1 MKTIKIG
8 ILGLGTVGT
17 GVARMLEKEKD
28 LISSKLDAE
37 LVIARIADLDI
48 DTDRGLTISRDRLT
62 TDAFAV
68 IDDPE
73 IDIIVELIGGE
84 TFAKEC
90 FERAIAKGKHIVT
103 ANKALI
109 ASHGNDLFR
118 RAAEQGVDIAFEA
131 SVAGCI
137 PIIKTMRE
145 TLAGNTIHSLAGIM
159 NGTCNYILTKITCEG
174 SSFEDALAQAQES
187 GFAEADPT
195 LDIEGY
201 DTAHKLAIL
210 NSLAYGMKVNLDDIY
225 VEGITRVTAEDI
237 RFADE
242 FGYRIKLLAIGKRTN
257 GAVEAR
263 VHPTMIP
270 TDNLF
275 SSVNHA
281 VNAVNVCGSATGDMF
296 LVGQGAGMLPTASAV
311 VSDLVDIARNLI
323 TGAGQRVPYLAF
335 TSERMNDLPILPM
348 DEVTCRYYV
357 RFMAMDKPGV
367 LSRISGI
374 LGEYNISVR
383 SVHQKEGA
391 KGESSVPLVMLTSV
405 AREKDMRQAL
415 ADIES
420 LDIIQGKAALIRIEE

>member
-17 GVARMLEKEKD
+17 GVARILENERD
-28 LISSKLDAE
+28 LISSKLGAE
-37 LVIARIADLDI
+37 LEITKIADLDI
-48 DTDRGLTISRDRLT
+48 ETDRGLTLSRDCLT
-62 TDAFAV
+62 TDANSV
-68 IDDPE
+68 IDDPD

-84 TFAKEC
+84 TFAKDC
-90 FERAIAKGKHIVT
+90 FERAIANGKHIVT

-109 ASHGNDLFR
+109 ASHGNELFDK
-118 RAAEQGVDIAFEA
+118 ALEQEVDIAFEA

-145 TLAGNTIHSLAGIM
+145 TLAGNTIHNLAGIM
-159 NGTCNYILTKITCEG
+159 NGTCNYILTKITNEG
-174 SSFEDALAQAQES
+174 TPFEEALAQAQES

-210 NSLAYGMKVNLDDIY
+210 NSLAYGMKINLEDIY
-225 VEGITRVTAEDI
+225 VEGITKVALEDI
-237 RFADE
+237 QFAEE
-242 FGYRIKLLAIGKRTN
+242 FGYSIKLLAIGKRTN

-270 TDNLF
+270 KTNLF
-275 SSVNHA
+275 ASVNEA
-281 VNAVNVCGSATGDMF
+281 VNAVGINGSATGEMF

-311 VSDLVDIARNLI
+311 VSDLVDISRNLI
-323 TGAGQRVPYLAF
+323 SGAGQRVPYLSF
-335 TSERMNDLPILPM
+335 LSHRMNDLSILPM

-374 LGEYNISVR
+374 FGKYNISIR
-383 SVHQKEGA
+383 SVHQKDG
-391 KGESSVPLVMLTSV
+391 GEDCCVPLVMLTSIS
-405 AREKDMRQAL
+405 REKDMQNAL
-415 ADIES
+415 DEIES
-420 LDIIQGKAALIRIEE
+420 MDLSKGKAVLIRIEE

>member
-17 GVARMLEKEKD
+17 GVARLIEEQRD
-28 LISSKLDAE
+28 LISAKLGAE
-37 LVIARIADLDI
+37 LDIVKIADLDI
-48 DTDRGLTISRDRLT
+48 ETDRGLTISSDRLT
-62 TDAFAV
+62 TDAYSV

-90 FERAIAKGKHIVT
+90 FERAIAQGKHIVT

-109 ASHGNDLFR
+109 ASHGNDLFEK
-118 RAAEQGVDIAFEA
+118 AAEKGVDIAFEA

-145 TLAGNTIHSLAGIM
+145 TLAGNTIHNLAGIL
-159 NGTCNYILTKITCEG
+159 NGTCNYILTKITTEG
-174 SSFEDALAQAQES
+174 ASFEDALAQAQES

-195 LDIEGY
+195 LDIEGF

-210 NSLAYGMKVNLDDIY
+210 NSLAYGMKINLDDIY
-225 VEGITRVTAEDI
+225 VEGITQITLDDI

-242 FGYRIKLLAIGKRTN
+242 FGYSIKLLAIGKMTN

-270 TDNLF
+270 KTHLF
-275 SSVNHA
+275 ASVNNS
-281 VNAVNVCGSATGDMF
+281 VNAVGVHGSATGDIF
-296 LVGQGAGMLPTASAV
+296 LVGHGAGMLPTASAV
-311 VSDLVDIARNLI
+311 VSDLVDISRNLI
-323 TGAGQRVPYLAF
+323 SGSGQRVPYLSF
-335 TSERMNDLPILPM
+335 LSHRMNELSILPM

-374 LGEYNISVR
+374 FGEYNISIR
-383 SVHQKEGA
+383 SVHQKDGGDECC
-391 KGESSVPLVMLTSV
+391 VPLVMLTSI
-405 AREKDMRQAL
+405 AREKDIQQAL
-415 ADIES
+415 IDIEAMQ
-420 LDIIQGKAALIRIEE
+420 LIKGKAALIRIEE

>member
-17 GVARMLEKEKD
+17 GVARMLEEEKD
-28 LISSKLDAE
+28 LISSKLGAE
-37 LVIARIADLDI
+37 LEIAKIADLDI
-48 DTDRGLTISRDRLT
+48 EKDRGLTIPRHRLT
-62 TDAFAV
+62 TDVYSV
-68 IDDPE
+68 IDDPD
-73 IDIIVELIGGE
+73 IDIIIELIGGE

-109 ASHGNDLFR
+109 ASHGNELFR
-118 RAAEQGVDIAFEA
+118 QAAEQGVDIAFEA

-137 PIIKTMRE
+137 PIIKTLRE
-145 TLAGNTIHSLAGIM
+145 TLAGNTIQSLAGIL
-159 NGTCNYILTKITCEG
+159 NGTCNYILTKITSEG
-174 SSFEDALAQAQES
+174 ASFEDALAQAQES

-210 NSLAYGMKVNLDDIY
+210 NSLAYGMKINLDDIY
-225 VEGITRVTAEDI
+225 VEGITQITLDDI

-242 FGYRIKLLAIGKRTN
+242 FGYTIKLLAIGKRTN
-257 GAVEAR
+257 DAIEAR

-270 TDNLF
+270 KEHLF
-275 SSVNHA
+275 ASVNQA
-281 VNAVNVCGSATGDMF
+281 VNAVGVCGSATGDIF
-296 LVGQGAGMLPTASAV
+296 LVGQGAGMMPTASAV
-311 VSDLVDIARNLI
+311 VSDIVDISRNILS
-323 TGAGQRVPYLAF
+323 GSGQRVPYLSF
-335 TSERMNDLPILPM
+335 LSHRMNELTILPM
-348 DEVTCRYYV
+348 EEVTCRYYV

-374 LGEYNISVR
+374 FGDYNISIR
-383 SVHQKEGA
+383 SVHQKDG
-391 KGESSVPLVMLTSV
+391 GDDCCVSLVMLTSI

-415 ADIES
+415 IDIES
-420 LDIIQGKAALIRIEE
+420 MNLSKGKAMFIRIEE

>member
-17 GVARMLEKEKD
+17 GVARMLENEKD
-28 LISSKLDAE
+28 LISSKLGAE
-37 LVIARIADLDI
+37 LEIAKIADLDI
-48 DTDRGLTISRDRLT
+48 ETDRGLTLSRDCLT
-62 TDAFAV
+62 TDANSV
-68 IDDPE
+68 IDDPD

-84 TFAKEC
+84 TFAKDC

-109 ASHGNDLFR
+109 ASHGNELFQK
-118 RAAEQGVDIAFEA
+118 ALEQGVDIAFEA

-159 NGTCNYILTKITCEG
+159 NGTCNYILTKITNEG
-174 SSFEDALAQAQES
+174 TPFEEALAQAQES

-210 NSLAYGMKVNLDDIY
+210 NSLAYGIKINLDDIY
-225 VEGITRVTAEDI
+225 VEGITKVALEDI
-237 RFADE
+237 QFAEE
-242 FGYRIKLLAIGKRTN
+242 FGYSIKLLAIGKRTN

-270 TDNLF
+270 KSNLF
-275 SSVNHA
+275 ASVNEA
-281 VNAVNVCGSATGDMF
+281 VNAVGVNGSATGEMF

-311 VSDLVDIARNLI
+311 VSDLVDISRNLI
-323 TGAGQRVPYLAF
+323 SGSGQRVPYLSF
-335 TSERMNDLPILPM
+335 LSHRMNDLSILPM
-348 DEVTCRYYV
+348 DDVTCRYYV

-367 LSRISGI
+367 LSSISGI
-374 LGEYNISVR
+374 FGKYNISIR
-383 SVHQKEGA
+383 SVHQKGG
-391 KGESSVPLVMLTSV
+391 GEDCCVPLVMLTSIS
-405 AREKDMRQAL
+405 REKDMQNAL
-415 ADIES
+415 TEIES
-420 LDIIQGKAALIRIEE
+420 MNLSKGKAVLIRIEE

>member
-28 LISSKLDAE
+28 LISSRLGAE
-37 LVIARIADLDI
+37 LEIAGIADLDI
-48 DTDRGLTISRDRLT
+48 ETDRGLAISRDRLT
-62 TDAFAV
+62 TDAFSV
-68 IDDPE
+68 IDNPD

-109 ASHGNDLFR
+109 ASHGNALFSQ
-118 RAAEQGVDIAFEA
+118 AAENGVDVAFEA

-145 TLAGNTIHSLAGIM
+145 TLAGNTVHSLAGIL
-159 NGTCNYILTKITCEG
+159 NGTCNYILTKITNEG
-174 SSFEDALAQAQES
+174 TRFEDALAQAQES

-210 NSLAYGMKVNLDDIY
+210 NSLAYGMEINLDDIY
-225 VEGITRVTAEDI
+225 VEGITRVTLEDI
-237 RFADE
+237 QFADE

-257 GAVEAR
+257 GAIEAR

-270 TDNLF
+270 KDNLF
-275 SSVNHA
+275 ASVNHA

-323 TGAGQRVPYLAF
+323 SGTGRRLPYLAF
-335 TSERMNDLPILPM
+335 YSDRMNDLSILPM

-357 RFMAMDKPGV
+357 RFMALDKPGV

-374 LGEYNISVR
+374 LGEYNISIR
-383 SVHQKEGA
+383 SVHQREGS
-391 KGESSVPLVMLTSV
+391 KDENSVPLVMLTSV
-405 AREKDMRQAL
+405 SREKDMRQAL
-415 ADIES
+415 ADIEA

>member
-17 GVARMLEKEKD
+17 GVARMLEEEKD
-28 LISSKLDAE
+28 LISSRLGAE
-37 LVIARIADLDI
+37 LEIAKIADLDI
-48 DTDRGLTISRDRLT
+48 ETDRGLAISRDRLT
-62 TDAFAV
+62 TNAFAV
-68 IDDPE
+68 IDDPD

-90 FERAIAKGKHIVT
+90 FERAIASGKHIVT

-109 ASHGNDLFR
+109 ASYGNELFR
-118 RAAEQGVDIAFEA
+118 QAAEQGVDIAFEA

-159 NGTCNYILTKITCEG
+159 NGTCNYILTKITNEG
-174 SSFEDALAQAQES
+174 ASFEDALKQAQES

-210 NSLAYGMKVNLDDIY
+210 NSLAYGMKINLDDIY
-225 VEGITRVTAEDI
+225 VEGITGITLEDI
-237 RFADE
+237 RFAEE
-242 FGYRIKLLAIGKRTN
+242 FGYSIKLLAIGKRTN
-257 GAVEAR
+257 GGIEAR

-270 TDNLF
+270 KDNLF
-275 SSVNHA
+275 ASVNNS
-281 VNAVNVCGSATGDMF
+281 VNAVNVCGSATGDIF
-296 LVGQGAGMLPTASAV
+296 LVGKGAGMMPTASAII
-311 VSDLVDIARNLI
+311 SDLVDISRNLI
-323 TGAGQRVPYLAF
+323 SGSGQRVPYLSF
-335 TSERMNDLPILPM
+335 LSHRMSDLSILPM

-357 RFMAMDKPGV
+357 RFIAMDKPGV

-374 LGEYNISVR
+374 FGEYNISIR
-383 SVHQKEGA
+383 SVHQKDG
-391 KGESSVPLVMLTSV
+391 GDDTSCVPLVMLTSI
-405 AREKDMRQAL
+405 AREKDMQQAL

-420 LDIIQGKAALIRIEE
+420 LDLSKGKAVLIRIEE